1 MPAAGIRAGPQDSVV
16 LLGEM
21 EYQRT
26 VDPRALQS
34 IALAVAEARSV
45 DLVLQHIV
53 DGLAGEAGIGL
64 ARIWLIAPGDICPSC
79 VVRADCPDQTRCL
92 HLLASAGRSVHS
104 GEDWNRLTGHFRRIP
119 LNVWKVGR
127 IGGTGAPTLITVDL
141 AADPAIHRP
150 EWAEAEGI
158 VAFAGQPLIY
168 KGKTLGVLAV
178 FSRVDIGQDQ
188 FEWLRTFADQAAVAI
203 ANAQAFDELSRLRQQ
218 LELERDHLRE
228 EVREVL
234 AFGNIIGE
242 SPILKGVLRQ
252 VEQVA
257 PTDASVLLLGE
268 SGTGKEL
275 IAAAIHDRSSRRQR
289 AFVRVNCA
297 SVHAD
302 LFESEFFGH
311 VKGAFSG
318 AVRDRMGRFELA
330 DGGTL
335 FLDEVGEIPLAL
347 QAKLLR
353 VLQEGQFE
361 RVGEEETRRVD
372 VRIIAAT
379 NRVLERDVETGRFR
393 EDLYYRLVLFP
404 IELPPL
410 RDRKEDIAILASH
423 FLRRASRRLN
433 RPAPLL
439 TEDDVRA
446 LEQYDWP
453 GNIRELAHVIERA
466 VILTDGRR
474 LPLDQALTLARPRLA
489 HGHSV
494 AVAAGRSPLLT
505 DAEVRRLER
514 ENIEQAIA
522 RAGGKIY
529 GRGGAAELLGL
540 KPTTL
545 AYRMKALGL
554 PRPQA

>member
-1 MPAAGIRAGPQDSVV
+1 V
-16 LLGEM
+16 LRRDA
-21 EYQRT
+21 EYQDT
-26 VDPRALQS
+26 VEPRALQS

-45 DLVLQHIV
+45 DLVLQRIV
-53 DGLAGEAGIGL
+53 DGLAGEPGIAL
-64 ARIWLIAPGDICPSC
+64 ARIWLIAPGDICSSSC
-79 VVRADCPDQTRCL
+79 LVRAECPDQTRCL
-92 HLLASAGRSVHS
+92 HLLASAGRSIHDS
-104 GEDWNRLTGHFRRIP
+104 GEDWNRITGGFRRIP

-127 IGGTGAPTLITVDL
+127 IGGTGTPVLIAADL
-141 AADPAIHRP
+141 ATDPAIHRP
-150 EWAEAEGI
+150 EWAKAEGI
-158 VAFAGQPLIY
+158 VAFAGQPLIF
-168 KGKTLGVLAV
+168 KGETLGVLAV
-178 FSRVDIGQDQ
+178 FSRVHIGQDQ
-188 FEWLRTFADQAAVAI
+188 FEWLRTFADHAAVAI
-203 ANAQAFDELSRLRQQ
+203 ANAQAFDEVTRLRQQ
-218 LELERDHLRE
+218 IELERDHLRE

-234 AFGNIIGE
+234 AFGDIIGD
-242 SPILKGVLRQ
+242 SPALKGVLRQ
-252 VEQVA
+252 VERVA

-275 IAAAIHDRSSRRQR
+275 IATAIHDRSSRRDR
-289 AFVRVNCA
+289 ALVRVNCA

-311 VKGAFSG
+311 VKGAFTG
-318 AVRDRMGRFELA
+318 AVRDRTGRFQLA

-335 FLDEVGEIPLAL
+335 FLDEVGEIPPTL

-353 VLQEGQFE
+353 VLEEGQFE
-361 RVGEEETRRVD
+361 RVGEEHTRRVD

-379 NRVLERDVETGRFR
+379 NRVLEREVEAGRFR
-393 EDLYYRLVLFP
+393 QDLYYRLSLFP

-410 RDRKEDIAILASH
+410 RERKEDIALLASH
-423 FLRRASRRLN
+423 FVRLASRRLN

-439 TEDDVRA
+439 TEMDVRA

-474 LPLDQALTLARPRLA
+474 LQLDQALTLARPRSA
-489 HGHSV
+489 PEASV
-494 AVAAGRSPLLT
+494 PVSGSPSPLLT
-505 DAEVRRLER
+505 DEEVRRLER
-514 ENIEQAIA
+514 ENIRQAIA

-545 AYRMKALGL
+545 AYRMKALGI
-554 PRPQA
+554 PRPPS